1 VAAANSKKGFEFSLA
16 NQFDEKTMVNGIIGL
31 LATGGSTNHT
41 IHLIAIARAAG
52 IIINWEDMSDLSDV
66 VPLLTR
72 MYPNG
77 AADVNHFHASGGM
90 SFVIRTL
97 LENGIL
103 HEDVRTILG
112 QGLTAYTKEPKI
124 KPITNV

>member
-1 VAAANSKKGFEFSLA
+1 
-16 NQFDEKTMVNGIIGL
+16 L

-90 SFVIRTL
+90 PFVIRTL

-112 QGLTAYTKEPKI
+112 QGLTAYTQEPKI
-124 KPITNV
+124 KNQTSYELGKY